1 MGRIKWPRRVT
12 SEVWAPQYC
21 SHGKIYEQN
30 RRGWGL
36 TGNYSDGRRRVA
48 RLGRAPGTVF
58 GGGAEVLRAAHQRGA
73 GMGGMLPVLQR
84 AEGAPPADSRSR
96 MGEGPVV
103 HPPTQGRDG
112 VTAAGAQR

>member
-1 MGRIKWPRRVT
+1 MERIKWPRRVT
-12 SEVWAPQYC
+12 SEGWAPQSR
-21 SHGKIYEQN
+21 SHGKIHEQN

-36 TGNYSDGRRRVA
+36 TGNCSHGRRRVA

-73 GMGGMLPVLQR
+73 GMGGVLPMLQR

-96 MGEGPVV
+96 TGKGPVV
-103 HPPTQGRDG
+103 HPPTQGRDRL
-112 VTAAGAQR
+112 TAAGAQR